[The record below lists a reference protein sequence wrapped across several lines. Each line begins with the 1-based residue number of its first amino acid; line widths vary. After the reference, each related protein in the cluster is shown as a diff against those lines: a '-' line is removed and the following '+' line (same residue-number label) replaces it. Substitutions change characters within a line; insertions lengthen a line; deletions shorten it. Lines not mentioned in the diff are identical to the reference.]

1 MGQTMIV
8 ASLELGKK
16 GMSDVM
22 KEAEYFFL
30 FQSGTRC

>member
-1 MGQTMIV
+1 MGQNMIV

-22 KEAEYFFL
+22 KGEAE
-30 FQSGTRC
+30 

>member
-1 MGQTMIV
+1 MGQTIIV

-22 KEAEYFFL
+22 KEE
-30 FQSGTRC
+30 